1 MYCTIHSLAA
11 GAGILMK
18 QLESKI
24 GHYPEFQELKKQT
37 EESERMRQFLAV
49 NESDFWEQLD
59 EDLKG

>member
-1 MYCTIHSLAA
+1 
-11 GAGILMK
+11 MK